1 MNIKIRNGIEVKA
14 EGGLIVEQAWLQYAS
29 GPLVR
34 EGNLI
39 DLGEKIKLN
48 MIIHGWKGVNET
60 VSIGAT
66 ETIITDE
73 GQCMLQSGDMFAD
86 YASLS
91 LQSVEKISLSA
102 VIDNID
108 RLVDYFRVDFKVWS
122 KLFPEQQING
132 YYQFYI

>member
-1 MNIKIRNGIEVKA
+1 
-14 EGGLIVEQAWLQYAS
+14 
-29 GPLVR
+29 
-34 EGNLI
+34 
-39 DLGEKIKLN
+39 
-48 MIIHGWKGVNET
+48 
-60 VSIGAT
+60 
-66 ETIITDE
+66 
-73 GQCMLQSGDMFAD
+73 MLQSGDMFAD